1 MVNWIPYMLCDFQE
15 PRIEEDELS
24 LTTISFAMG
33 NCYPWDLRRRG
44 GLDRGKGGDIKES
57 N

>member
-1 MVNWIPYMLCDFQE
+1 MLCDFQE